1 MQDDELTPYRTGA
14 DEVSAPVDL
23 NAEQPVQH
31 FAFGGIANP
40 SQRPFLRG
48 SDRGFLE
55 ARQKELD
62 AFEQQRQAYNT
73 ALQDWQT
80 NVYNP
85 YVNQVNAFNAAAQQY
100 NTEVYNPYK
109 AQVDAYNAAL
119 QQYNKE
125 VYDPYASQYAE
136 YEKAINAYNAGDRTA
151 DYTGPAA
158 PTLAR
163 NFDMTLPT
171 QPKAFEMTA
180 PTAPAD
186 FSMAAPVLPFKE
198 EDVVK
203 YQQEAAARARRDA
216 GQRAVAIDVVSN
228 PDQFNFGSMSVSN
241 RFMAEGGPVE
251 KDTTGQARK
260 MMDELSAPEDDAAL
274 MRMLD
279 EITSKG
285 KLSKDQVLEAVDR
298 VAAAGRGGDELLAY
312 LSPES
317 VAVLKK
323 MGGAGTIN
331 PATGLPEF
339 KGGVLGSIG
348 RAVKRL
354 FGRSDRPAAV
364 QAEPQAERV
373 PVAPQEPVAPV
384 EKTPSAADLM
394 KQLDEANAARK
405 AAEEK
410 AAADLAALREQQA
423 AALKAQQESAAKAQ
437 QEAIAAALKADAEER
452 AKAALPMS
460 QAATTMANRTTG
472 GSSVSTAAADVN
484 ARIGALINQQQTE
497 AAASTRG
504 TLTPAIARDL
514 MQRSMTTGVPT
525 AEFDKYGGYGAVSA
539 MYNQG
544 GGTYDLG
551 SINQS
556 DLQRY
561 ANTVAQTGVGNL
573 SVLGQTG
580 TPITPQALENMR
592 RNGIDPSTIANA
604 AQMYS
609 AQALAGRTTR
619 PTTPIP
625 GSLSLAPNWSS
636 SPNLSGG
643 SATGVA
649 AYGGVKPLDMSA
661 FFKSMPGANWGSA
674 GTGSG
679 PRTTDQAA
687 ASSSGGGFGQG
698 TDIPFQTATNAG
710 QYGGIGTAINI
721 VGPAMPGIGAVG
733 PVGTANQQLQAI
745 RPSNFFAQNQGAS
758 QGMVPGTVSAPYNP
772 MAQYQG
778 PSPLA
783 ALAANPNL
791 APGMLGGFQNAGMMV
806 DRLGNRIFAPGLPPP
821 GFAQGGEVS
830 GEFAGVQGTGR
841 SGGPV
846 SDPKYLHR
854 TPDAERLRLNQEEFE
869 ARKAR
874 KAEIRKQ
881 MEQNGA
887 TMFLTGTG
895 YAPGGEF
902 GGGTYRGDNVPITMT
917 PTATPQRIAD
927 DSGLVPPMPGVPTA
941 PFRPRFSDD
950 SGLVPGFMP
959 LRRPG
964 TVGTAE
970 EMLYQQRLLGFAK
983 GGQVDIDAMRALVDA
998 SNMADEEEGPTVDDY
1013 AGEAKRMLASVQPT
1027 AQTPKMSRTRLPGSR
1042 GGAETPKEMG
1052 MQADALTTPTEF
1064 KPKKAK
1070 SAQAELRA
1078 LAKQYA
1084 LKQRAAENQARGLM
1098 QNTLGAPTLEQPTL
1112 TQEGL
1117 RVKRFQKGG
1126 EAKKADAGEV
1136 KEPSLFG
1143 VSSYATKASARMFPD
1158 QLGQDDQ
1165 RDAARHMLAAAT
1177 ITRKYG
1183 PKAAELLGRAH
1194 EYTSNPHTFFSAF
1207 GVGKAR
1213 DDLPYDLHNN
1223 QVGVEL
1229 AARAK
1234 SQAEL
1239 EKLVEVM
1246 AKQAQFK
1253 QTAGKPWIM
1262 SREQMQERERRFQE
1276 EQKRLNEPPEYKHGG
1291 AVKRH
1296 A

>member
-1 MQDDELTPYRTGA
+1 MQDELEPGS
-14 DEVSAPVDL
+14 E
-23 NAEQPVQH
+23 VQH

-62 AFEQQRQAYNT
+62 EFEKQRLAYNDALTKWQTEVYNPYKAQVDAYNT
-73 ALQDWQT
+73 A
-80 NVYNP
+80 
-85 YVNQVNAFNAAAQQY
+85 ASKY

-163 NFDMTLPT
+163 SFDMTLPT
-171 QPKAFEMTA
+171 QPEAFGMTA

-186 FSMAAPVLPFKE
+186 FSMTAPVLPFKE
-198 EDVVK
+198 EDVIK
-203 YQQEAAARARRDA
+203 YQQEAAARAREDA
-216 GQRAVAIDVVSN
+216 SNRATAIEVVSN

-251 KDTTGQARK
+251 KEPMGQARK
-260 MMDELSAPEDDAAL
+260 MMDDLSAPDDDAAL
-274 MRMLD
+274 VRMLD

-348 RAVKRL
+348 RAVQRL

-364 QAEPQAERV
+364 QAEPQAEQV
-373 PVAPQEPVAPV
+373 PVAPV

-460 QAATTMANRTTG
+460 QAATTMAN
-472 GSSVSTAAADVN
+472 
-484 ARIGALINQQQTE
+484 QQQNE
-497 AAASTRG
+497 VAASTRG

-551 SINQS
+551 SISQS

-573 SVLGQTG
+573 SVLAQTG

-592 RNGIDPSTIANA
+592 RNGADPATIANA
-604 AQMYS
+604 AQTYS
-609 AQALAGRTTR
+609 AQALAGRR
-619 PTTPIP
+619 AGPAAPVP

-687 ASSSGGGFGQG
+687 ASSTGGGFGQG

-733 PVGTANQQLQAI
+733 PVGTAAQQSLAT
-745 RPSNFFAQNQGAS
+745 RPNNFFAQNQGAS

-772 MAQYQG
+772 MSQYQG

-821 GFAQGGEVS
+821 GFA
-830 GEFAGVQGTGR
+830 
-841 SGGPV
+841 
-846 SDPKYLHR
+846 
-854 TPDAERLRLNQEEFE
+854 
-869 ARKAR
+869 
-874 KAEIRKQ
+874 
-881 MEQNGA
+881 
-887 TMFLTGTG
+887 
-895 YAPGGEF
+895 
-902 GGGTYRGDNVPITMT
+902 
-917 PTATPQRIAD
+917 
-927 DSGLVPPMPGVPTA
+927 
-941 PFRPRFSDD
+941 
-950 SGLVPGFMP
+950 
-959 LRRPG
+959 
-964 TVGTAE
+964 
-970 EMLYQQRLLGFAK
+970 K

-1027 AQTPKMSRTRLPGSR
+1027 GQTPKMSRTRLPGSR
-1042 GGAETPKEMG
+1042 GGAESPKEMG
-1052 MQADALTTPTEF
+1052 MQADALTAPAEY

-1084 LKQRAAENQARGLM
+1084 LKQRAAENQAKGLM

-1117 RVKRFQKGG
+1117 RAKRFQKGG
-1126 EAKKADAGEV
+1126 EAKKADAEEV

-1183 PKAAELLGRAH
+1183 PKAAELLGKAH

-1229 AARAK
+1229 AARTK

-1239 EKLVEVM
+1239 EKLVEAM
-1246 AKQAQFK
+1246 ARQAQFK

-1276 EQKRLNEPPEYKHGG
+1276 QQKRLNEPPEYKHGG

>member
-62 AFEQQRQAYNT
+62 EFEKQRQAYNT

-339 KGGVLGSIG
+339 KGGVIGSITRG
-348 RAVKRL
+348 VKRL
-354 FGRSDRPAAV
+354 FGRDERRQQTEAEVEAA
-364 QAEPQAERV
+364 APQA
-373 PVAPQEPVAPV
+373 PATQAPAQV
-384 EKTPSAADLM
+384 EAAKPMPSAADLM

-484 ARIGALINQQQTE
+484 ARIGALINQQQNE
-497 AAASTRG
+497 VAASTRG

-539 MYNQG
+539 MYNQSG
-544 GGTYDLG
+544 GSYDLTTF
-551 SINQS
+551 NRD

-580 TPITPQALENMR
+580 TPITAQALENMR
-592 RNGIDPSTIANA
+592 RNGIDPATIANA
-604 AQMYS
+604 AQTYS
-609 AQALAGRTTR
+609 AQALAGRR
-619 PTTPIP
+619 AGPAAPVP

-679 PRTTDQAA
+679 PRTTDQAG
-687 ASSSGGGFGQG
+687 SSSTSGGFGQG

-821 GFAQGGEVS
+821 GFA
-830 GEFAGVQGTGR
+830 
-841 SGGPV
+841 
-846 SDPKYLHR
+846 
-854 TPDAERLRLNQEEFE
+854 
-869 ARKAR
+869 
-874 KAEIRKQ
+874 
-881 MEQNGA
+881 
-887 TMFLTGTG
+887 
-895 YAPGGEF
+895 
-902 GGGTYRGDNVPITMT
+902 
-917 PTATPQRIAD
+917 
-927 DSGLVPPMPGVPTA
+927 
-941 PFRPRFSDD
+941 
-950 SGLVPGFMP
+950 
-959 LRRPG
+959 
-964 TVGTAE
+964 
-970 EMLYQQRLLGFAK
+970 K

-1052 MQADALTTPTEF
+1052 MQADALTAPTEF

-1183 PKAAELLGRAH
+1183 PKAAELLGKAH